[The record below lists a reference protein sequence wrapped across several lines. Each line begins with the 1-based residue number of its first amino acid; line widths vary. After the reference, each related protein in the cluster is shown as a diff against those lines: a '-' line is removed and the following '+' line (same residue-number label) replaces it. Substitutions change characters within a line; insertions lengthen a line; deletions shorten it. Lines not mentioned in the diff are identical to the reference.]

1 MEAHLDLLGGMA
13 GDMFIA
19 ALLDAFPH
27 HEPRVLEA
35 IDALGRGGVECSLV
49 PHADHVLRGRRFRVK
64 PIAAPEHHGHHDHG
78 EHHEHTSWQ
87 SIRARLERSQLSPGT
102 RKHALGIFR
111 LLAGAEAFV
120 HGIEPERV
128 TFHEVGAWD
137 SIADIVGAA
146 SLIDAIG
153 ATRWTA
159 SPAPLGGGRINTAHG
174 ALAVPAPATVQ
185 LLLGMPIVDDG
196 IGGERVTPTGAAILR
211 YLCPPPDGSGSR
223 SRDRGQGPARPSR
236 ASRTL
241 IASGTGFGTRQLAGV
256 SNHLRVLCFEVHG
269 SGSAGHRVID
279 VLEFEVDDQ
288 SGEDLAI
295 GLDRLR
301 AHQAVLDVT
310 QTPAFGKKGRMVAH
324 VRVLARHAHVDEVA
338 NACFQE
344 TTTIGLRHRE
354 VRAIALERRSQEVSV
369 DGQKLRVKVV
379 QRPGGTTAKAEADD
393 VRHAEQSR
401 RASVRARAKAAVLQ
415 DSRGEPGLG
424 EPAPDE
430 SVAVDA

>member
-1 MEAHLDLLGGMA
+1 MEVHLDLLGGIA
-13 GDMFIA
+13 GDMFVA

-27 HEPRVLEA
+27 HERRVLEA
-35 IDALGRGGVECSLV
+35 IDVLGRGRVECSVV
-49 PHADHVLRGRRFRVK
+49 PHADHVLRGRRFRVQ
-64 PIAAPEHHGHHDHG
+64 PIAAPDRHGHHAQR
-78 EHHEHTSWQ
+78 EPHEHASWQ

-102 RKHALGIFR
+102 REHALGIFR
-111 LLAGAEAFV
+111 LLADAEAFV

-185 LLLGMPIVDDG
+185 LLLGMPVVDDG
-196 IGGERVTPTGAAILR
+196 IDGERVTPTGAAILR
-211 YLCPPPDGSGSR
+211 YLCPPPGGSGSGA
-223 SRDRGQGPARPSR
+223 RDRGQGPAWAARP
-236 ASRTL
+236 SRTL
-241 IASGTGFGTRQLAGV
+241 IASGTGFGTRPLAGV

-288 SGEDLAI
+288 SGEDLAA
-295 GLDRLR
+295 GLERLR
-301 AHQAVLDVT
+301 AHEAVLDVT

-324 VRVLARHAHVDEVA
+324 VRVLARHAHGYEVA

-344 TTTIGLRHRE
+344 TTTIGLRYQE
-354 VRAIALERRSQEVSV
+354 VRAIALPRRSQEVSI
-369 DGQKLRVKVV
+369 DGQTLRVKVV
-379 QRPGGTTAKAEADD
+379 ERPGGTTAKAEADD
-393 VRHAEQSR
+393 VQHAQQSR
-401 RASVRARAKAAVLQ
+401 RAAVRARAEAAALQ
-415 DSRGEPGLG
+415 NSQVEPGLG

-430 SVAVDA
+430 SIALDA